1 MSFRSHLSISAL
13 LILTSIS
20 ACGGD
25 EDELF
30 SLRVPYQ
37 LGAGLS
43 CEQAKVNTVR
53 VVLGAARE
61 QVFEHSCDNLGELA
75 LVGVQK
81 GTWPIAVEG
90 VDAQGAT
97 IMGSTVQSP
106 KARVEVIGDGAI
118 TQKLTLANLPA
129 KIEIR
134 WNLGY
139 GDCASFNLGDFQVGA
154 WDVSGATQL
163 MGAAIPCNAPMIAD
177 MYRAVPDP
185 AGALN
190 GANLKVITVQPRL
203 PDAQA
208 LGPLLR
214 AELPNPP
221 GPGYVVRL
229 GLLCDPAKASC
240 ILSEPASISP
250 N

>member
-1 MSFRSHLSISAL
+1 MNFRSLLSISAL
-13 LILTSIS
+13 LILTSAS

-37 LGAGLS
+37 LGAGLG
-43 CEQAKVNTVR
+43 CEQAKVSTVR

-61 QVFEHSCDNLGELA
+61 QVFEQACDGLGELSLA
-75 LVGVQK
+75 GVQK

-97 IMGSTVQSP
+97 IMGSKVQNP
-106 KARVEVIGDGAI
+106 DARVEVIGDGAV
-118 TQKLTLANLPA
+118 TQKMTLANLPA

-134 WNLGY
+134 WNLGF

-163 MGAAIPCNAPMIAD
+163 MGAAINCNEPMIAD
-177 MYRAVPDP
+177 MYRALPDP
-185 AGALN
+185 NGALN
-190 GANLKVITVQPRL
+190 GANLKFITIQPRL
-203 PDAQA
+203 TDGQA
-208 LGPLLR
+208 MGPLLR
-214 AELPNPP
+214 AELKTPP

-229 GLLCDPAKASC
+229 GLLCNAAEASC
-240 ILSEPASISP
+240 ILSEAATVNP